1 MADDFGLV
9 PPVGT
14 KELSGVGRLSGV
26 LPVVGPFPCDLIF
39 YIRLQLNIVDAY
51 PERDEF
57 LQLRRRSDFPP
68 HSLYP
73 SILA

>member
-39 YIRLQLNIVDAY
+39 
-51 PERDEF
+51 
-57 LQLRRRSDFPP
+57 
-68 HSLYP
+68 LYP
-73 SILA
+73 ATAEHRGCVSRARRILAIETT